1 MLLAWGHLDPLSLP
15 RTQFCSDRAGINVQL
30 GREGMNLWFCLTQDG
45 KHLYT
50 GTCGGAPP
58 GGNKRQLTVESEGSG
73 GKRLLT
79 GFTMQR
85 LG

>member
-1 MLLAWGHLDPLSLP
+1 
-15 RTQFCSDRAGINVQL
+15 
-30 GREGMNLWFCLTQDG
+30 MNLWFCLTQDG